1 MIGSL
6 PVFFSNFKNKL
17 LRTVRYYML
26 PRLLSGGEKRKIE
39 PSERSKAM
47 SQQLNICVSSS
58 QSDGYVASVRCVSV
72 RERILRFL
80 FGSKNRLTI
89 IVPGE
94 TVEELAIH
102 EIKERST

>member
-1 MIGSL
+1 
-6 PVFFSNFKNKL
+6 
-17 LRTVRYYML
+17 
-26 PRLLSGGEKRKIE
+26 
-39 PSERSKAM
+39 M
-47 SQQLNICVSSS
+47 SQQLNISVSSS
-58 QSDGYVASVRCVSV
+58 KSDGHVASVRCVSV

-80 FGSKNRLTI
+80 FGSKKRVTI